1 MHGFFPYLESLD
13 LGTLDRK
20 RLTEVEM
27 KKIIEDTKNERNAI
41 PPARAEYPNNHQKR
55 RYNPEWEVKF
65 PWLRYSVT
73 EDGAYC
79 AYCFVFASSTPSPWE
94 PLICAPFKDWKNAGG
109 SKRGILTNH
118 ELSKTHQGAML
129 AAANF
134 TAVSRRE
141 IESVKESLS
150 RGYSEIVKK
159 NRKIRLAV
167 LDVVIVL
174 AKRGIAFRG
183 NWDSAAMKE
192 NGNFEFFI
200 KWLAKYDESLS
211 EHLSTAAKN
220 ARYLSPQIQNE
231 MINCLGE
238 SIRNALVTD
247 IRKSKFISVMAD
259 ESSDVSMTEQLAV
272 CIRYLNASSD
282 DEVRV
287 NEVFLGF
294 VELPTTDASTITDS
308 LLGNL
313 SKWGLDTERLRG
325 MGFDGA
331 SNMSGTQ
338 SGVQARITQR
348 YPKAKYFTHCSSHCL
363 NLVIVASCNKVQEIK
378 NFMTTFQELS
388 FFFSYSPKRKEILK
402 QNFSTSSD
410 AEDLLADCPKEEH
423 EERLFKS
430 ALNRE
435 SLPTLSD
442 TRWLSRVDSIS
453 TLLASYSKI
462 YDAVAQVKAQSKG
475 KSSHD
480 ASGFLHGM
488 EQFQYIISA
497 VLTQYVL
504 GYTRPLSVLLQS
516 KTCDLVK
523 AHTEARNLVSLLAGL
538 RTEEKF
544 GKLYAR
550 AVKVAQTIEVLPSK
564 PRTTVRQMH
573 RANAPAE
580 SIPDFYRYES
590 SFMIVFN

>member
-1 MHGFFPYLESLD
+1 
-13 LGTLDRK
+13 
-20 RLTEVEM
+20 
-27 KKIIEDTKNERNAI
+27 
-41 PPARAEYPNNHQKR
+41 
-55 RYNPEWEVKF
+55 
-65 PWLRYSVT
+65 
-73 EDGAYC
+73 
-79 AYCFVFASSTPSPWE
+79 
-94 PLICAPFKDWKNAGG
+94 
-109 SKRGILTNH
+109 
-118 ELSKTHQGAML
+118 ML

-159 NRKIRLAV
+159 NRKILLAI

-211 EHLSTAAKN
+211 EYLSTAAKN

-231 MINCLGE
+231 MINCFGE

-247 IRKSKFISVMAD
+247 IRKSK
-259 ESSDVSMTEQLAV
+259 
-272 CIRYLNASSD
+272 CIDDRTTGGLYTVHEASSD
-282 DEVRV
+282 DEVSV

-294 VELPTTDASTITDS
+294 VELPTTDARTITDS
-308 LLGNL
+308 LLGNV

-363 NLVIVASCNKVQEIK
+363 NLVNIASCNKVQEIK

-388 FFFSYSPKRKEILK
+388 FFFSYSPKRKKILK

-410 AEDLLADCPKEEH
+410 AEDFLADSPKEEH
-423 EERLFKS
+423 KERLFKS

-435 SLPTLSD
+435 SLPTLCD

-453 TLLASYSKI
+453 TLLANYSKI
-462 YDAVAQVKAQSKG
+462 YEAVAQVKAQSKG
-475 KSSHD
+475 N
-480 ASGFLHGM
+480 
-488 EQFQYIISA
+488 
-497 VLTQYVL
+497 
-504 GYTRPLSVLLQS
+504 TRPLSVLLQS

-523 AHTEARNLVSLLAGL
+523 AHTEARNL
-538 RTEEKF
+538 KF
-544 GKLYAR
+544 RKLYAR

-580 SIPDFYRYES
+580 SIPDFYRSELELRLVYFLCSRLNYYYPFLDHVIQHMNDRFPEALKGALQGTLLIPSNLRKLSTSVEEAIKKEFAEDLPMPQSFEHEVIRWEFAQQDNDSITSLAES
-590 SFMIVFN
+590 VASCDERLYPNISTIFQLLLTLPVGSCSCERTFSALAPKVENMVSFIDGLQQAEWSCISLCTQRNPCRAARGSTALG